1 MALDQALS
9 KQIEEFVFSRPRT
22 MQEIAQLTGRNWRTA
37 ESYVQRIESEN
48 GTLAM
53 HTFRGGTK
61 GALKLVYWCNIERPH
76 SSAVQERLFRQIQLG
91 RTKFD
96 FSPMDIYQ
104 FVSPELKDAYLDEQ
118 EDEARVIKQQDLITP
133 LRSAQKQVLVFSG
146 NLSWANLIQN
156 RTPLLDVFEEI
167 AEAGISIKFLTGL
180 DISAMKNYEKLAAL
194 NARPGKEMLEI
205 RHGMHPLRAFIIDD
219 KLAQFKETRYP
230 QEYEPGELKKKTY
243 IFYRLRDP
251 EWVRWLQK
259 VFWNLF
265 RTALPA
271 QKRIENLRMIEG
283 LQLLG

>member
-1 MALDQALS
+1 MVLNQALV

-22 MQEIAQLTGRNWRTA
+22 IQEIAQLIEKNWRTA
-37 ESYVQRIESEN
+37 EHYVQRIESEN

-91 RTKFD
+91 RTKSD
-96 FSPMDIYQ
+96 FSPMEIYQ
-104 FVSPELKDAYLDEQ
+104 FVSPEMKDAYLDEQ
-118 EDEARVIKQQDLITP
+118 EDEARVVKQDLITP
-133 LRSAQKQVLVFSG
+133 LRSAQKQVLIFSG
-146 NLSWANLIQN
+146 NLSWANLVQDGI
-156 RTPLLDVFEEI
+156 PLLKVFEEL
-167 AEAGISIKFLTGL
+167 AEAGVSIKFLTGL

-194 NARPGKEMLEI
+194 NAQLGREMIEI
-205 RHGMHPLRAFIIDD
+205 RHGTHPLRAFIVDD

-230 QEYEPGELKKKTY
+230 QEYEPGELKRKTY
-243 IFYRLRDP
+243 IFYRIHDP

-271 QKRIENLRMIEG
+271 QKRIENLRMIGG
-283 LQLLG
+283 LQLLE